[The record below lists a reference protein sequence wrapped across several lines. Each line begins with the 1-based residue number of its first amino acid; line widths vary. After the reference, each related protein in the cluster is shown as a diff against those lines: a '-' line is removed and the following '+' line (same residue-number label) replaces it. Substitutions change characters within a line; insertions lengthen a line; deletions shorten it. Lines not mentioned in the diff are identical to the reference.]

1 MGNRIQLSEAQLKRV
16 IKEAVENVFSDNE
29 TGEEPLQK
37 AQDST
42 GELEKRMMEVIK
54 WYRKASFS
62 NDIVKAQYYLD
73 KLGTALNGLFKI
85 LEKRVRSP
93 TYRKSE
99 TERILIKI
107 PNKILWE
114 REYT

>member
-1 MGNRIQLSEAQLKRV
+1 MQKRIQLNEAQLKQL

-29 TGEEPLQK
+29 TGQETLEKTQ
-37 AQDST
+37 ASN
-42 GELEKRMMEVIK
+42 GELEKRMMEVTK

-85 LEKRVRSP
+85 LEKECGAKGVGRV
-93 TYRKSE
+93 K
-99 TERILIKI
+99 ERAF
-107 PNKILWE
+107 
-114 REYT
+114 